1 MRTSLRFSRRLPAV
15 VVIAGSLFVGAGVT
29 VGAHDFWLE
38 PRTYRPEAG
47 KLVALRLLVGQDMLG
62 DPIPRDEAAIE
73 RFVVRQGREEGGIA
87 GRDGGDPAGI
97 LRVPGSGLMVVGYQS
112 RPRRIELARAKFE
125 TYLGEE
131 GLDAVAAMFSGTKKQ
146 PQVARERFS
155 RCAKALISSGAVSA
169 SQKDQVLGLKLELV
183 TDGNPYAA
191 SSRDDMRFTLLYEG
205 APRPG
210 ALVIA
215 INRDDPSAKLSAR
228 SDARGRV
235 SFRFPRSGVWLVKA
249 VHMVPLPKGQDADW
263 ESFWAS
269 LTFEIPEDDS
279 GSHRGLAYRGTGAP
293 RL

>member
-1 MRTSLRFSRRLPAV
+1 MPASLRLSRRLLTAL
-15 VVIAGSLFVGAGVT
+15 VIAGPLYVWTGVT

-38 PRTYRPEAG
+38 PRAYRPEVG

-73 RFVVRQGREEGGIA
+73 RFVVHQGGAEGVIP
-87 GRDGGDPAGI
+87 GRDGADPAGI

-112 RPRRIELARAKFE
+112 RPRRIELPRAKFE
-125 TYLGEE
+125 AYLGEE
-131 GLDAVAAMFSGTKKQ
+131 GLDAVAAMFAGTKKP

-155 RCAKALISSGAVSA
+155 RCAKALLSSGAATA
-169 SQKDQVLGLKLELV
+169 SQKDQVLGLRLELV
-183 TDGNPYAA
+183 AEGNPYAA
-191 SSRDDMRFTLLYEG
+191 SPLDDMRFTLLYEG

-228 SDARGRV
+228 ADARGRV
-235 SFRFPRSGVWLVKA
+235 SFRFPRGGVWLVKA

-263 ESFWAS
+263 ESAWAS
-269 LTFEIPEDDS
+269 LTFEIPDGRE
-279 GSHRGLAYRGTGAP
+279 L
-293 RL
+293 

>member
-1 MRTSLRFSRRLPAV
+1 MRASLRLVRRLLAAAV
-15 VVIAGSLFVGAGVT
+15 TAAAFVGVMSVT
-29 VGAHDFWLE
+29 LGAHDFWLE
-38 PRTYRPEAG
+38 PRLYRPEVG

-73 RFVVRQGREEGGIA
+73 RFVVRHGGSDGVIP

-97 LRVPGSGLMVVGYQS
+97 LRVPGEGLMVVGYQS
-112 RPRRIELARAKFE
+112 RPRRLELPRAKFE

-131 GLDAVAAMFSGTKKQ
+131 GLDAIAEMFADAKKQ

-155 RCAKALISSGAVSA
+155 RCAKALLSSGETRAA
-169 SQKDQVLGLKLELV
+169 QKDQLLGLKLELV
-183 TDGNPYAA
+183 ADGNPYAL
-191 SSRDDMRFTLLYEG
+191 SSHEDMRFTLLYEG

-235 SFRFPRSGVWLVKA
+235 SFRFPRGGVWLVKA

-269 LTFEIPEDDS
+269 LTFELP
-279 GSHRGLAYRGTGAP
+279 
-293 RL
+293 

>member
-1 MRTSLRFSRRLPAV
+1 MRPSLRPVPRLL
-15 VVIAGSLFVGAGVT
+15 AGIVAAAALVGASSVT
-29 VGAHDFWLE
+29 LGAHDFWLE
-38 PRTYRPEAG
+38 PRMYRPEAG

-73 RFVVRQGREEGGIA
+73 RFVARQGGSETVIP
-87 GRDGGDPAGI
+87 GRDGADPAGI
-97 LRVPGSGLMVVGYQS
+97 LRVPGDGLMVVGYQS
-112 RPRRIELARAKFE
+112 RPRRIELTRAKFE

-131 GLDAVAAMFSGTKKQ
+131 GLDAVAAMFTGAKKQ

-155 RCAKALISSGAVSA
+155 RCAKALLSSGATSA
-169 SQKDQVLGLKLELV
+169 LQKDQVLGLRLELV
-183 TDGNPYAA
+183 ADNSPYA
-191 SSRDDMRFTLLYEG
+191 SPVREDMRFTLLYEG

-235 SFRFPRSGVWLVKA
+235 SFRFPRTGVWMVKA

-269 LTFEIPEDDS
+269 LTFEIPES
-279 GSHRGLAYRGTGAP
+279 PEGAVASPP
-293 RL
+293 RLRG

>member
-1 MRTSLRFSRRLPAV
+1 MCAYLRSVRC
-15 VVIAGSLFVGAGVT
+15 LFAGVVT
-29 VGAHDFWLE
+29 ATALVAVMSVTLGAHDFWLE
-38 PRTYRPEAG
+38 PRVYRPEAG

-73 RFVVRQGREEGGIA
+73 RFVARQGGSESGVP

-97 LRVPGSGLMVVGYQS
+97 LRVPGDGLIVVGYQS
-112 RPRRIELARAKFE
+112 RPHRIELPRGKFE

-131 GLDAVAAMFSGTKKQ
+131 GLDAVAAMFAETKKQ

-155 RCAKALISSGAVSA
+155 RCAKALLSSGGTTA
-169 SQKDQVLGLKLELV
+169 SHKDQLLGLRLELV
-183 TDGNPYAA
+183 ADGNPYAA

-215 INRDDPSAKLSAR
+215 ISRDEPTAKLSAR

-235 SFRFPRSGVWLVKA
+235 SFRFPRGGVWLVKA

-269 LTFEIPEDDS
+269 LTFELP
-279 GSHRGLAYRGTGAP
+279 
-293 RL
+293 

>member
-1 MRTSLRFSRRLPAV
+1 MRTSFRLSRRLRAV
-15 VVIAGSLFVGAGVT
+15 ALIAGLLFVGTGVT

-38 PRTYRPEAG
+38 PRTYRSEVG
-47 KLVALRLLVGQDMLG
+47 KLVPLRLLVGQDMLG

-73 RFVVRQGREEGGIA
+73 RFVVRQGGEESVIA

-97 LRVPGSGLMVVGYQS
+97 LRVPGNGLMVVGYQS
-112 RPRRIELARAKFE
+112 RPRRIELPRAKFE

-131 GLDAVAAMFSGTKKQ
+131 GLDAVAAMFSAATKQ

-155 RCAKALISSGAVSA
+155 RCAKALLSSGAVSA
-169 SQKDQVLGLKLELV
+169 SQKDQALGLRLELV
-183 TDGNPYAA
+183 ADGNPYAA
-191 SSRDDMRFTLLYEG
+191 SSRDDMRFTLFYEG

-215 INRDDPSAKLSAR
+215 INRDDPSVKLSAR

-235 SFRFPRSGVWLVKA
+235 SFRFPRGGVWLVKA

-269 LTFEIPEDDS
+269 LTFEIPEDVS
-279 GSHRGLAYRGTGAP
+279 GSARGLAHPGAEAP